1 MESKSETFEICGGNT
16 NSPQIPTTQL
26 KKWCFTWNNYTENN
40 IKEILQ
46 VCETYCLKYGFQ
58 TEIGECGTPHL
69 QGAMWLKDKMRW
81 SEFKLPKTIHWEK
94 MKDDK
99 GANDYVQKEDTYS
112 GRRWSKGLKP
122 IPMPVLC
129 IKELRPF
136 QKEIKDIYDSRS
148 FDEFGTNRFVYYF
161 WESKGNFGKT
171 AMVRY
176 LVVNH
181 PDEVIFCKGGKG
193 HDLIYLLNE
202 SDMTKCRAVIWDL
215 PRENKGVFS
224 SSTVESVLDGMICN
238 LKFKGKTQVFNAPHV
253 FIFSNYPPK
262 FSDDV
267 SADRWIVKCLDSTL
281 PSALP
286 SSEVCCADSL
296 SESLPLSSVASLTHD
311 KLKMNRLKSI

>member
-40 IKEILQ
+40 INEILQ

-81 SEFKLPKTIHWEK
+81 TEFKLPKEIHWEK

-99 GANDYVQKEDTYS
+99 GANDYVQKSDTYS

-122 IPMPVLC
+122 IAEPVLC
-129 IKELRPF
+129 IKLLHEW
-136 QKEIKDIYDSRS
+136 QKEELEVFLSRS
-148 FDEFGTNRFVYYF
+148 YNEFGTNRYCRHL
-161 WESKGNFGKT
+161 WEHGGGKGKT
-171 AMVRY
+171 AFVRY
-176 LVVNH
+176 LCVNY
-181 PDEVIFCKGGKG
+181 PDEVIFCKGGSG
-193 HDLIYLLNE
+193 HDLLYLLNE

-224 SSTVESVLDGMICN
+224 ASTVESILDGMICN
-238 LKFKGKTQVFNAPHV
+238 LKYKGRTQVFNAPHV
-253 FIFSNYPPK
+253 FIFSNSPPK
-262 FSDDV
+262 DMGCL
-267 SADRWIVKCLDSTL
+267 SADRWIIKCLDSTL
-281 PSALP
+281 PSAPP
-286 SSEVCCADSL
+286 SSVGDL
-296 SESLPLSSVASLTHD
+296 PSESLLLSSVASLTHD
-311 KLKMNRLKSI
+311 KLKMDVLKSI